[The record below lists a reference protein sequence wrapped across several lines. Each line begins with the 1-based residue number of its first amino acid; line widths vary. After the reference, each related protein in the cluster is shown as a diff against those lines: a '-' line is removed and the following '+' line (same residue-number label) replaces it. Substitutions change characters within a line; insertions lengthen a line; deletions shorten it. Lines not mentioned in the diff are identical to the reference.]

1 MKSLLSLFLVLFFI
15 SCNGQDDNNTSN
27 NNAPDDSP
35 DMMASSTPLSIE
47 NVAVSGNENN
57 YQFSV
62 TLSSPDTGCEQ
73 YANWWEVISEDGS
86 TLIYRRV
93 LGHSH
98 VNEQPFTRSGSGVDI
113 NATDV
118 VIIRGH
124 MNNTGYSTN
133 AMKGSVSKGFT
144 STTLDNDFAPKL
156 STLEPL
162 PNNCAF

>member
-1 MKSLLSLFLVLFFI
+1 MKSLLSLFLILFFI
-15 SCNGQDDNNTSN
+15 SCSGQDNNTSN
-27 NNAPDDSP
+27 DTSEMMETDSN
-35 DMMASSTPLSIE
+35 LS
-47 NVAVSGNENN
+47 VQKVTVSGNENN

-73 YANWWEVISEDGS
+73 YADWWEVISEDGT

-98 VNEQPFTRSGSGVDI
+98 ATEQPFTRSGGSVNI
-113 NATDV
+113 STTDV
-118 VIIRGH
+118 VVIRGH

-133 AMKGSVSKGFT
+133 AMKGSVSGGFT
-144 STTLDNDFAPKL
+144 STTLDDDFASTL

-162 PNNCAF
+162 PTDCAF

>member
-1 MKSLLSLFLVLFFI
+1 MKSLLSLFLILFFI
-15 SCNGQDDNNTSN
+15 SCSGQDNNTPN
-27 NNAPDDSP
+27 DTPEMMETDSK
-35 DMMASSTPLSIE
+35 LS
-47 NVAVSGNENN
+47 VKKVTVSGNENN

-73 YANWWEVISEDGS
+73 YADWWEVIPKDGT

-98 VNEQPFTRSGSGVDI
+98 VTEQPFTRSGGTVKISTTDI
-113 NATDV
+113 

-124 MNNTGYSTN
+124 MNNTGYSVN
-133 AMKGSVSKGFT
+133 AMKGSVSGGFT
-144 STTLDNDFAPKL
+144 SIILDADFASTL

-162 PNNCAF
+162 PTGCAF